1 MNTQYQLIIEFLEV
15 LTVHLTKHFVT
26 WFFIW
31 PSQIYII
38 YHDYSYNNYLR
49 ATHSQINDIQDLTVS
64 KSKAYTLLLT
74 IATQLSINNGK
85 PFSPLKTWS
94 SIFQIC
100 YVSFL
105 LEKSLFYENVT
116 VLPFFSTLLMGMHIC
131 FPAIDI
137 LYTDI
142 SSAIMH
148 LKKLLDSGWLRA
160 VQFKCNTSSRWLTSC
175 SENYSKDIHVSIPT
189 LQDYQWSLK
198 VF

>member
-85 PFSPLKTWS
+85 PFSPFKTWS

-116 VLPFFSTLLMGMHIC
+116 VLPFFLTLLMGMHIC

>member
-1 MNTQYQLIIEFLEV
+1 MNTQYQLTIEFLEV

-74 IATQLSINNGK
+74 IATQLSRNNGK
-85 PFSPLKTWS
+85 PFSPKGPLKTWS

-105 LEKSLFYENVT
+105 FENSLFYENVT
-116 VLPFFSTLLMGMHIC
+116 VHPFFLTLLMGMHIC

-142 SSAIMH
+142 SSPIMH
-148 LKKLLDSGWLRA
+148 L
-160 VQFKCNTSSRWLTSC
+160 
-175 SENYSKDIHVSIPT
+175 E
-189 LQDYQWSLK
+189 
-198 VF
+198 